1 VRDWLYRRLPA
12 VLMARR
18 NLTRARARAI
28 LAILCIIIGVA
39 AIGSLGL
46 FGSAFKRDQLERF
59 GEFGN
64 DVQVRAGEDI
74 RGLNERHLQEI
85 ERAAPGAK
93 IVPIK
98 QQYLRVRSGGTTQYV
113 GVYGV
118 ENAEALYDAKRGR
131 IPSQWR
137 KRALVGS
144 EIAKVFDLEPGSSV
158 RIDGT
163 TYRVA
168 AVLENKGF
176 AGIAA
181 PRYSIVLPSE
191 RVDTEEYDQFV
202 VRTDSSAAANA
213 TAQRIDA
220 QMNGRKQRV
229 RVVERGQIR
238 ETIDTFFATL
248 NVFLMGIG
256 AISLLVAGISI
267 LNVMLM
273 SAIERREEIGVL
285 RAVGYQKLDIMRV
298 MLAESAAL
306 GFVGSLAGV
315 LLSLAAGAVIQDFL
329 LNAPL
334 AFDRLGLSYVGGA
347 LVVGV
352 VVSVVAGLYPAWKAA
367 NERPVEALRH

>member
-1 VRDWLYRRLPA
+1 VRKWLYRRLPA

-18 NLTRARARAI
+18 NLTRARVRAL
-28 LAILCIIIGVA
+28 LAVLCIVIGVA

-59 GEFGN
+59 GDFGN
-64 DVQVRAGEDI
+64 DVQVRAGQDV
-74 RGLNERHLQEI
+74 RALTDQHVQEI
-85 ERAAPGAK
+85 ERAAPGSK

-98 QQYLRVRSGGTTQYV
+98 QSYLVVESGGESHYV

-118 ENAEALYDAKRGR
+118 DDAEALYDAGEGR
-131 IPSQWR
+131 IPQQWR

-144 EIAKVFDLEPGSSV
+144 EIADRLGLKPGSSV

-176 AGIAA
+176 GGIAA

-191 RVDTEEYDQFV
+191 RLDTETYDQVV
-202 VRTDSSAAANA
+202 VRSDSSAEANA

-238 ETIDTFFATL
+238 ERIDAFFATL

-256 AISLLVAGISI
+256 GISLMVAGISI

-298 MLAESAAL
+298 MLAESATL
-306 GFVGSLAGV
+306 GLVGSVFGV

-329 LNAPL
+329 LEAPL
-334 AFDRLGLSYVGGA
+334 AYDSLGLSYVAGA

-367 NERPVEALRH
+367 NERPVEALRN